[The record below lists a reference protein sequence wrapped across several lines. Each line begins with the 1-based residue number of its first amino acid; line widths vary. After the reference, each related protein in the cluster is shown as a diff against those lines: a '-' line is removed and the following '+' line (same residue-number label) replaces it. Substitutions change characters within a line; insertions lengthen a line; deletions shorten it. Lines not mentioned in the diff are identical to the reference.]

1 MIDPSLEFQ
10 TAIRAALVNHP
21 EVSALVP
28 ADHIRAGSTRP
39 DKLPTIIM
47 AGGPQLINLGRASG
61 GQFLTRVYIDL
72 HIWALEDGG
81 ADMARQIGAAASVAL
96 WDAPPLSD
104 TVGIDAYERPPSFTF
119 TRDPDPERAYCHG
132 VGTVEG
138 VIRWRV

>member
-10 TAIRAALVNHP
+10 TAIRAALITHP

-28 ADHIRAGSTRP
+28 AEHVRAGSTRP
-39 DKLPTIIM
+39 DKLPTIIL
-47 AGGPQLINLGRASG
+47 ANPQMINLGRASG
-61 GQFLTRVYIDL
+61 GQFLTRVFIDL
-72 HIWALEDGG
+72 HVWALEDG

-96 WDAPPLSD
+96 WDAPECA
-104 TVGIDAYERPPSFTF
+104 TVGIDAYERPSFAF

>member
-10 TAIRAALVNHP
+10 TAIRAALIAHP

-28 ADHIRAGSTRP
+28 AEHVRAGSTRP
-39 DKLPTIIM
+39 DKLPTIIL
-47 AGGPQLINLGRASG
+47 ANPQMINLGRASG
-61 GQFLTRVYIDL
+61 GQFLTRVFIDL
-72 HIWALEDGG
+72 HIWALEDG

-96 WDAPPLSD
+96 WDAPECA
-104 TVGIDAYERPPSFTF
+104 TVGIDAYERPSFAF

>member
-10 TAIRAALVNHP
+10 TAIRAVLIAHP

-28 ADHIRAGSTRP
+28 AEHVRAGSTRP
-39 DKLPTIIM
+39 DKLPCIIM
-47 AGGPQLINLGRASG
+47 ASPQMINLGRASG

-72 HIWALEDGG
+72 HIWALEDG

-96 WDAPPLSD
+96 WDAPKSA
-104 TVGIDAYERPPSFTF
+104 TVGIDAYERPSFAF

>member
-10 TAIRAALVNHP
+10 TAIRTALTNNTA
-21 EVSALVP
+21 VSNLLP
-28 ADHIRAGSTRP
+28 ADHIRAGSTKP

-47 AGGPQLINLGRASG
+47 AGPQLINLGRAG
-61 GQFLTRVYIDL
+61 GSQFLTRVYIDL
-72 HIWALEDGG
+72 HIWALEDG

-96 WDAPPLSD
+96 WDSPHSD
-104 TVGIDAYERPPSFTF
+104 TVGIDAYERPSFAF

-138 VIRWRV
+138 VIRWKV

>member
-10 TAIRAALVNHP
+10 TAIRAALIAHP

-28 ADHIRAGSTRP
+28 AGHVRAGSTRP
-39 DKLPTIIM
+39 DKLPTIIL
-47 AGGPQLINLGRASG
+47 ANPQMINLGRASG
-61 GQFLTRVYIDL
+61 GQYLTRVYIDL
-72 HIWALEDGG
+72 HVWALEDG

-96 WDAPPLSD
+96 WDAPECA
-104 TVGIDAYERPPSFTF
+104 TVGIDAYERPNFAF